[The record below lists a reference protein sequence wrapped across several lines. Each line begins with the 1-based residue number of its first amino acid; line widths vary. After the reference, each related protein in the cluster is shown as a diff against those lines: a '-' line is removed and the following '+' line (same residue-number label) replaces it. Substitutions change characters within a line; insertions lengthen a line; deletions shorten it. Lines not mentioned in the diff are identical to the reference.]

1 MAKDFTS
8 YKLDNGMEI
17 ILVPR
22 KESPATTVM
31 VAVKVG
37 SKYETKEISGL
48 SHFLEHMTF
57 KGTEKRPGAS
67 TIATE
72 LDGLGASYNAFT
84 GQERTAYYAK
94 VQNKHFDKVF
104 NIVSDLYLNST
115 LPADEMEKER
125 GVIIEEINMYED
137 MPMRKVS
144 DDFLKVLYGDQPAG
158 WSIAGR
164 KEVIKNIER
173 ENFVQYRNK
182 HYKPSNTILAIAGGY
197 DDKNLKKSIKK
208 IFGKAKKDSTPKLP
222 RVKENQEKPNEFV
235 RYKDSDQ
242 AHLILGFRA
251 FDTHDERKF
260 ALWVLSNILGGN
272 MSSRLFKKIRDDMGA
287 AYYIHSNTSL
297 DTNCGVIQA
306 KAGVSTDKTEKVIK
320 AILNEFRKIKE
331 EAVGAKELD
340 KAKRNIIGNMY
351 LGLETS
357 NRLAGFYINQRVK
370 NLDLTSPDALAE
382 RINNVTPDDVQSVA
396 KDLFHNSKL
405 NLAVIGP
412 FKNKSFLDILKI

>member
-115 LPADEMEKER
+115 LPADEMENER
-125 GVIIEEINMYED
+125 VVII
-137 MPMRKVS
+137 
-144 DDFLKVLYGDQPAG
+144 
-158 WSIAGR
+158 
-164 KEVIKNIER
+164 
-173 ENFVQYRNK
+173 
-182 HYKPSNTILAIAGGY
+182 
-197 DDKNLKKSIKK
+197 
-208 IFGKAKKDSTPKLP
+208 
-222 RVKENQEKPNEFV
+222 
-235 RYKDSDQ
+235 
-242 AHLILGFRA
+242 
-251 FDTHDERKF
+251 
-260 ALWVLSNILGGN
+260 
-272 MSSRLFKKIRDDMGA
+272 
-287 AYYIHSNTSL
+287 
-297 DTNCGVIQA
+297 
-306 KAGVSTDKTEKVIK
+306 
-320 AILNEFRKIKE
+320 
-331 EAVGAKELD
+331 
-340 KAKRNIIGNMY
+340 
-351 LGLETS
+351 
-357 NRLAGFYINQRVK
+357 
-370 NLDLTSPDALAE
+370 
-382 RINNVTPDDVQSVA
+382 
-396 KDLFHNSKL
+396 
-405 NLAVIGP
+405 
-412 FKNKSFLDILKI
+412 